1 MLGMGRDRTRREVP
15 WVYLSTVTFFL
26 AGTVFYLSLA
36 RLLPADEV
44 GSVVILLAIASLF
57 SAVFS
62 LGLGPGFL
70 HFLSFY
76 LGRGDHP
83 TLRVLIRSAL
93 VAAGVMG
100 LAAGVTTLG
109 LSPIL
114 AQLLFHDGGMA
125 PLVRLVAAYAA
136 LLTTLT
142 ILQSVL
148 LGLQRF
154 IAYSVLSLVTYSC
167 SYGIPLGLLLLTPDP
182 HAVALGWAA
191 GTALGCALFLVVIVG
206 YYRRVDPGEAPGPLH
221 TRRWLYRAVL
231 TYSLPLFVSST
242 ITTGAIY
249 VDRLIL
255 ASLASL
261 ATVGV
266 YNYAILVGAGSLIVV
281 APFST
286 ILVPKF
292 SEYFGRGDF
301 RAIRGV
307 ARAAITLIVLA
318 YVPFALA
325 VAAIAPLLLRLLVG
339 SDFVGASRPLEVLL
353 LLTSAAVP
361 ASVLTSIAAGIRR
374 TTALMAASGVAIL
387 TNGGL
392 SFALVPTL
400 GMEGAAIGN
409 SAMTWAVL
417 VVLSLALRKSGVLSA
432 DLGSIARIW
441 ASAGAMFVVVAVPLY
456 VLGYPILLVPVLLV
470 AGLGVLLAALRVSRA
485 VSREVSDLFLDVIPR
500 WLRVVAPIVR
510 WLAPGDPTGS
520 TERA

>member
-15 WVYLSTVTFFL
+15 WVYLSTVTFFI
-26 AGTVFYLSLA
+26 AGTIFYLSLA

-83 TLRVLIRSAL
+83 TLRVLIRSGL

-100 LAAGVTTLG
+100 LAAGVTTIA
-109 LSPIL
+109 LSPFL
-114 AQLLFHDGGMA
+114 AQLLFHDAGMA
-125 PLVRLVAAYAA
+125 PLVRLVSAYAA

-154 IAYSVLSLVTYSC
+154 IAYSVLSLVTYSS
-167 SYGIPLGLLLLTPDP
+167 SYGIPLGLLFLTPDP
-182 HAVALGWAA
+182 HAVALGWAT
-191 GTALGCALFLVVIVG
+191 GTALGCGLFLVVIVR
-206 YYRRVDPGEAPGPLH
+206 YYRQFDPEGTPGLSH

-266 YNYAILVGAGSLIVV
+266 YN
-281 APFST
+281 
-286 ILVPKF
+286 
-292 SEYFGRGDF
+292 
-301 RAIRGV
+301 
-307 ARAAITLIVLA
+307 
-318 YVPFALA
+318 
-325 VAAIAPLLLRLLVG
+325 
-339 SDFVGASRPLEVLL
+339 
-353 LLTSAAVP
+353 
-361 ASVLTSIAAGIRR
+361 
-374 TTALMAASGVAIL
+374 
-387 TNGGL
+387 
-392 SFALVPTL
+392 
-400 GMEGAAIGN
+400 
-409 SAMTWAVL
+409 
-417 VVLSLALRKSGVLSA
+417 
-432 DLGSIARIW
+432 
-441 ASAGAMFVVVAVPLY
+441 
-456 VLGYPILLVPVLLV
+456 
-470 AGLGVLLAALRVSRA
+470 
-485 VSREVSDLFLDVIPR
+485 
-500 WLRVVAPIVR
+500 
-510 WLAPGDPTGS
+510 
-520 TERA
+520 